1 MASEVKWLKI
11 SNDIFDDEKIILIES
26 FSKSDSLL
34 IIWFKLLCLAS
45 KQNNGGV
52 FVLSN
57 GKPYTKKMLATIF
70 KRKESIVS
78 EALEIFEEFG
88 MIAVIDGI
96 ITIPNWEKHQN
107 TEKLNKIR
115 EQTKK
120 RVAEHRKNI
129 TCNANV
135 TQRVT
140 QDVTQCNATDKE
152 EDKDIDI
159 YTLSNESVYSAP
171 TLEECVTF
179 CKNENLKIDA
189 ERFFSYY
196 QAIGWKTAAGTPISD
211 WKSKAR
217 AWDAEDRSKKRS
229 SGFSGRDTDYGD
241 SIYADASALEV

>member
-1 MASEVKWLKI
+1 MANEVKWLKV

-78 EALEIFEEFG
+78 EALEIFEEYG

-120 RVAEHRKNI
+120 RVTEYRKNALR
-129 TCNANV
+129 NANV
-135 TQRVT
+135 TQGVT
-140 QDVTQCNATDKE
+140 HNVTQCNAIDKE

-171 TLEECVTF
+171 TREECVTY
-179 CKNENLKIDA
+179 CKENNLKIDA
-189 ERFFSYY
+189 EKFFAHY
-196 QAIGWKTAAGTPISD
+196 QAVGWKTASGIPIKD
-211 WKSKAR
+211 WKAKAR
-217 AWDAEDRSKKRS
+217 AWDAEDKKKISKD
-229 SGFSGRDTDYGD
+229 FEGRAEAYGEKL
-241 SIYADASALEV
+241 YADTSALEV